1 MAWGRTHG
9 GGWRTAGF
17 GAVTRDEKYRADLF
31 FADLMQQRAR
41 ARLRPPRNPTE
52 LRLPPPTEHDI
63 TGVRPLRPGVVGPAV
78 DGRVNAAHIAL
89 APPSGAFD
97 EPPAPSQ
104 LAAMNARIPT
114 FQAAF
119 AAAGHARVT
128 LDFAPHEPSPRHR
141 DEAGFHFAGTD
152 AQRWAALRWALFDRA
167 TTAVLPTRGGHGATR
182 LLDEL
187 TAHIAHEMNQQ
198 GHRWPRI
205 PPVHEV
211 FPPKRIVGFSDFTA
225 VLLVAYNCLG
235 WASLH
240 GPMLCCSNAASRTRL
255 IRALTVAPGDLDPG
269 NVVDARLTLVGARPP
284 NPIRGVL
291 LGGNLSLVDALYGS
305 PFFPSLQGGLL
316 FVEEIN
322 EEGRKI
328 DRMIE
333 GLKQRGAADQARAVV
348 VGQVVATAGHRTIT
362 PNAVATLFRRSWNVP
377 VVFGLRAGHGRTNRA
392 LWIGLEYELQFPAAG
407 GASLILRP

>member
-1 MAWGRTHG
+1 
-9 GGWRTAGF
+9 
-17 GAVTRDEKYRADLF
+17 
-31 FADLMQQRAR
+31 
-41 ARLRPPRNPTE
+41 
-52 LRLPPPTEHDI
+52 
-63 TGVRPLRPGVVGPAV
+63 
-78 DGRVNAAHIAL
+78 
-89 APPSGAFD
+89 
-97 EPPAPSQ
+97 
-104 LAAMNARIPT
+104 
-114 FQAAF
+114 
-119 AAAGHARVT
+119 
-128 LDFAPHEPSPRHR
+128 
-141 DEAGFHFAGTD
+141 
-152 AQRWAALRWALFDRA
+152 
-167 TTAVLPTRGGHGATR
+167 
-182 LLDEL
+182 
-187 TAHIAHEMNQQ
+187 MNQQ

-225 VLLVAYNCLG
+225 VLLAAYNCLG

-255 IRALTVAPGDLDPG
+255 IRALTLAPGDLDPG